1 MLQAASPQKVTF
13 GVSSAFLRDAVNP
26 PLLLSSMAD
35 AIRTVKKITDPHG
48 AGITQIVTILAKLPR
63 REMPQIKRAGRMTS
77 GPEGEIEK

>member
-1 MLQAASPQKVTF
+1 
-13 GVSSAFLRDAVNP
+13 
-26 PLLLSSMAD
+26 MAGE
-35 AIRTVKKITDPHG
+35 IRTVKKITNPIG

>member
-1 MLQAASPQKVTF
+1 VTF

-26 PLLLSSMAD
+26 PLLPSSMAGD
-35 AIRTVKKITDPHG
+35 IRTVKRLRTPIG

-63 REMPQIKRAGRMTS
+63 RETPQIKRAGRMNS